1 MGSQKRDHTRGKE
14 EEGNGKNTGAVPQ
27 SDGEPPGRLA
37 APCFGLSA
45 PSPVGCTGRQ
55 MVSFLQTLVSSVTK
69 PLWNEGGGGGKQRKP
84 SGKYTKELCCSKTYR
99 KDFPI
104 DKLLSAFPV

>member
-37 APCFGLSA
+37 APCFGVSA

-69 PLWNEGGGGGKQRKP
+69 PLWNEGGGGGSKGNLLASTQRSCAAPKP
-84 SGKYTKELCCSKTYR
+84 IEKISL
-99 KDFPI
+99 
-104 DKLLSAFPV
+104 